1 MTSVFVTDSNSGPL
15 VESIKNQPVSLIVD
29 DEPDIC
35 FLLMEILHKK
45 NLHNFSVNNLA
56 DAMLFLQS
64 YEPAVIF
71 LDNKLSD
78 GLGVD
83 YIRLFKQQHP
93 AATVIMITAHDNF
106 REKAIQEGADHFI
119 TKPFSKDAILK
130 VIESFIQ

>member
-1 MTSVFVTDSNSGPL
+1 

>member
-1 MTSVFVTDSNSGPL
+1 MTSVSVTDSNSGPL

-64 YEPAVIF
+64 YDPAVIF

-93 AATVIMITAHDNF
+93 AATVIMLTAHDNF

>member
-1 MTSVFVTDSNSGPL
+1 VTSVFVTDSNSGPL